1 MYNYNYIYM
10 TAYITNNSYMQL
22 LVNRYMKMKRKFVG
36 SSKKKKRQGEGSRI
50 DTKRKLLPDF
60 NYVKY
65 LE

>member
-1 MYNYNYIYM
+1 M

-36 SSKKKKRQGEGSRI
+36 SSKKKKRQGEGSRT

>member
-1 MYNYNYIYM
+1 M

-22 LVNRYMKMKRKFVG
+22 SVNRYMKMKRKFVG
-36 SSKKKKRQGEGSRI
+36 SSEKKKKRQGEGSRI